1 MAIDH
6 TVSPMASKADSPE
19 KPASARSPAYRN
31 YLRSLR
37 LKTMFVRGW
46 QLAVLAAFLV
56 LWEIAPRAGWVNPL
70 LTSYPSAVFQ
80 TLRDLSADGSLYMHT
95 WATVRS
101 TFVGFVAGSAIG
113 LVVAI
118 ALWLSPTL
126 YRILDPFVVVVN
138 ALPKIALVPIFYI
151 WLGDV
156 MSIYAMAISVSVFV
170 TVLMLYTGFQAIEP
184 EKTEAGQAV
193 RCVEVTDASPDRA
206 ARLRADADL
215 HAEGQRGPDAHRRH
229 RGGVPIGEG
238 GSRVPDHLW
247 RPDLPDESRDGRDRC
262 PGPHLHGAVRSD
274 SGARADRGAQKGLLK
289 LARRRTGA

>member
-184 EKTEAGQAV
+184 EK
-193 RCVEVTDASPDRA
+193 
-206 ARLRADADL
+206 
-215 HAEGQRGPDAHRRH
+215 
-229 RGGVPIGEG
+229 
-238 GSRVPDHLW
+238 
-247 RPDLPDESRDGRDRC
+247 
-262 PGPHLHGAVRSD
+262 
-274 SGARADRGAQKGLLK
+274 LK
-289 LARRRTGA
+289 LVKLYGASKLQMLRLIVLPGCVPMLISTLKVSVGLTLIGVIVGEFQSAKAGLGYLITYGGQIFQMNLVMAAIVVLALISTVLFGAIQALEQIVARRKGC